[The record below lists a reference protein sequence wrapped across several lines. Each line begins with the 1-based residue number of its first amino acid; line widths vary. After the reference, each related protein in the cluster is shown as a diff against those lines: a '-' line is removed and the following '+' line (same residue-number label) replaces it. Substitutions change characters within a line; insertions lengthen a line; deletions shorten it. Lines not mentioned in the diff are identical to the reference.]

1 MLKRVKEFIQNF
13 DKKTILVYFILRLLV
28 ILVMVVQILNHNWE
42 VVFLCFLTLVLF
54 LIPLIIDK
62 RLKIDLPTPLEI
74 TILLFIFAAEILG
87 EIRNFYSIF
96 PHWDL
101 ILHTINGFL
110 CAAIGFSLID
120 ILNKSEKLHITLTP
134 IFVAITAFCFSM
146 TIGVLWEFFEYSG
159 DKLLNFDMQKDKV
172 VNGISSVEFN
182 PYKENDAV
190 IIENIDKTIIYYDD
204 QTLTIENGYL
214 DIGLN
219 DTMEDLFVNFA
230 GAFCFSI
237 IGYLYIKNRDK
248 YKAIEGFIP
257 RKRK

>member
-1 MLKRVKEFIQNF
+1 MPEKIKEFIGNF
-13 DKKTILVYFILRLLV
+13 DKKTLLVYFILRMLV
-28 ILVMVVQILNHNWE
+28 IIVMIVQIIHHNWE
-42 VVFLCFLTLVLF
+42 AVFLCFLTLVLF
-54 LIPLIIDK
+54 LIPLLIDK
-62 RLKIDLPTPLEI
+62 KLKIDLPTPLEI

-159 DKLLNFDMQKDKV
+159 DKLLNFDMQKDKLITE
-172 VNGISSVEFN
+172 ISSVEFN
-182 PYKENDAV
+182 PHKENEA
-190 IIENIDKTIIYYDD
+190 IMIENIDKTIIYYDD

-219 DTMEDLFVNFA
+219 DTMEDLLVNFI
-230 GAFCFSI
+230 GALCFSI
-237 IGYLYIKNRDK
+237 AGYLYIKNRDK
-248 YKAIEGFIP
+248 YKVIEGFIP
-257 RKRK
+257 RKK